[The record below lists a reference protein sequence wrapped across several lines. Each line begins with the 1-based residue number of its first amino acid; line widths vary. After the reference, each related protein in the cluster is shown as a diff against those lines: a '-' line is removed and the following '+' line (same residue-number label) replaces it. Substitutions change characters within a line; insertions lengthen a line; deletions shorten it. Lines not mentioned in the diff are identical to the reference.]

1 MIISLIAAVGKN
13 RELGFKGKIPW
24 YIPEDFKHFKQTT
37 MGHHMVMGRKT
48 FESIGKAL
56 PGRTTIVL
64 SKSSDN
70 STSQIPW
77 VSNIEKAL
85 TLAQSNGEEELFIVG
100 GGQIYSLF
108 ADRADKIYLST
119 VDFEGEAD
127 AYFPHFDQNDFE
139 ITESKQYPATEKTPA
154 WKFELFKK
162 KN

>member
-1 MIISLIAAVGKN
+1 LIISLIAAVGKN

-37 MGHHMVMGRKT
+37 MGHHMIMGRKT

-64 SKSSDN
+64 SRNINN

-77 VSNIEKAL
+77 VDDPNKAL
-85 TLAQSNGEEELFIVG
+85 SFASENNEKECFIVG
-100 GGQIYSLF
+100 GGEIYNLF
-108 ADRADKIYLST
+108 SNKADKIYLST

-127 AYFPHFDQNDFE
+127 AYFPDFDVE
-139 ITESKQYPATEKTPA
+139 KYKITESKEYAETEKTPA
-154 WKFELFKK
+154 WKFELFERK
-162 KN
+162 